1 MALGPA
7 SLSSSGGFVSG
18 RITGIAVDPTN
29 SSTIYIA
36 AADGGVWKTTN
47 GGTSWAPLT
56 DNQAT
61 LAMGAIA
68 IAPSNHLQIYA
79 GTGEANNG
87 ADNIQG
93 DGVLVSSDGGS
104 TWTLETAS
112 GAFAGVSI
120 GQIAVDPTNAQIA
133 YAAISGYP
141 ENGTYNSEYG
151 IWKTTD
157 GGATWTNMTAGVPS
171 ATLTPWSSVVV
182 DPNTPT
188 TIYAAAGDNFNS
200 NQINGVYRSTDS
212 GSNWTL
218 LTVAGA
224 SELNVGRIALAV
236 SPTPNTAGHHVL
248 YAAIAYASG
257 QGNGGLYY
265 FGRSDNADAAS
276 PTFTNLTS
284 GTPDF
289 LGGENG
295 GGAGWYDIAVNVD
308 SNGVVYCS
316 GVMNYNT
323 NLQLAIKSAN
333 LGVTWTDISVLNG
346 FEPHTDT
353 HAIAFDS
360 SNNMLLGT
368 DGGIFLYSP
377 TAGTWTD
384 LNGNLNTIQFYG
396 IGLDPTAPN
405 KVVGGSQ
412 DNGTE
417 VYSGNV
423 VWNETA
429 GGDGAAAQISQTN
442 SSDCYAMHPI
452 ASFGASSFF
461 QASTDGCSTW
471 NDATNALGI
480 SNSNKINFT
489 PPFVVDPTNGSHLVL
504 GTDNANEST
513 DNGTN
518 WTPIGI
524 PGTVGFNP
532 SDNAVDSVALAPKNG
547 TNPQVI
553 YAATGGMFAST
564 SQIFVSSN
572 DGATWTEHDLPTC
585 TQDSSIS
592 AGCRVNQIV
601 TDPSDPTGQTA
612 VAVTNRYSAAGSS
625 HIFRTTNGGAAWTDI
640 TGNFPNL
647 PTWSAQIDTDPSHTI
662 YVSNDTG
669 VWMSISPY
677 SAWIKY
683 GAGLPNVQFLDLE
696 LNRNLGILAA
706 GTHGRGA
713 WEIYTPAH
721 VVGISTSTAN
731 GTYLPGTTIPLT
743 VTFSRAVNVTG
754 TPQLT
759 LNTSP
764 NATATYSSGSGTNA
778 LTFQYTIAIGQ
789 ATSGNATGGDLD
801 YTSTSAL
808 DLNGGTIKDTGGIS
822 AVLALYVPGAAG
834 SLSATNKIV
843 ISPKGTPTVTVT
855 PQSTAIAPWQSL
867 SVTVMVSGGAGA
879 PTPTGTVILS
889 GGGYASAATALTNGS
904 VTFTIPA
911 GSLPAGSDNLTA
923 NYTPDTNSSTDY
935 IGASGKTATAIAVA
949 PIAATVTVTP
959 ASTMVTPWESLSV
972 TVTVGGGTGS
982 PAATGSV
989 ILSGGGYTSAATALT
1004 NGSVTFTIPAGTLAT
1019 GSDTLAASY
1028 TPDVAGSANYKAS
1041 AGTSAS
1047 LTVGKGTPTV
1057 TVTPASKTLTTAES
1071 LSVTITVS
1079 GGNGSPTAT
1088 GSVTLSGGGY
1098 ASSAT
1103 TLASGSATIVIPAGA
1118 LVVGNDALTASYS
1131 GNTNYNSQT
1140 GNAAVSVTVPPAFTL
1155 SPSPASVSVVPGAS
1169 STTVL
1174 SITAIGGFSGNIA
1187 FSATGLPTGV
1197 TASFAAGTTANTEVM
1212 TVTAASSTASTTSPV
1227 TVTVTGASGTI
1238 SNTTT
1243 ISLTVLAVP
1252 GFVGGNQNPTS
1263 LTISSGSNSGTAT
1276 IQVLGTNGFSGTVNL
1291 SCSVSS
1297 TGSVI
1302 DKPTCSMVPASVT
1315 ISGSTQQ
1322 SSTLTIAINGT
1333 TASNS
1338 PVSPLLPPAG
1348 ATAFALAIFFLVPKR
1363 RRNWLVVACVLFVF
1377 VPLSTIGCG
1386 GSSSSNSN
1394 NNQTTAGTY
1403 TATVTGTSGSTTS
1416 TIATLNVTVQ

>member
-1 MALGPA
+1 MARGPA
-7 SLSSSGGFVSG
+7 ALNSSGGIVSG

-47 GGTSWAPLT
+47 GGTSWTPLT

-61 LAMGAIA
+61 LAMGSIA

-104 TWTLETAS
+104 TWTLETAN

-120 GQIAVDPTNAQIA
+120 GQIAVDPTNADIA
-133 YAAISGYP
+133 YVAIGGYP
-141 ENGTYNSEYG
+141 ENGTYNNENG

-157 GGATWTNMTAGVPS
+157 GGATWTNMTASVPS
-171 ATLTPWSSVVV
+171 ATSTSWSSVVV

-188 TIYAAAGDNFNS
+188 TIYAAAGDYFNT

-218 LTVAGA
+218 LALSGT
-224 SELNVGRIALAV
+224 SEVNVGRIALAV

-295 GGAGWYDIAVNVD
+295 SGAGWYDIAVNVD
-308 SNGVVYCS
+308 ANGVVYCS

-323 NLQLAIKSAN
+323 NLQLAIKSTN
-333 LGVTWTDISVLNG
+333 LGVAWTDISILNG
-346 FEPHTDT
+346 FEPHTDS

-360 SNNMLLGT
+360 SNNMLLGS

-377 TAGTWTD
+377 AAGTWTD

-396 IGLDPTAPN
+396 VGLDPTSPN

-429 GGDGAAAQISQTN
+429 SGDGAAAQISQTN

-480 SNSNKINFT
+480 TNSSNINFT
-489 PPFVVDPTNGSHLVL
+489 PPFVVDPTTGSHLLL
-504 GTDNANEST
+504 GTDNVNESADKGT
-513 DNGTN
+513 D
-518 WTPIGI
+518 WIPVGI
-524 PGTVGFNP
+524 PGTDGFNAI
-532 SDNAVDSVALAPKNG
+532 DNAVDSVALAPKSG
-547 TNPQVI
+547 TDPQVI

-572 DGATWTEHDLPTC
+572 DGTAWTEHDLPTC
-585 TQDSSIS
+585 TVNSSIS

-612 VAVTNRYSAAGSS
+612 VAVTSKYSATGSS
-625 HIFRTTNGGAAWTDI
+625 HVFRTTNGGAAWTDI
-640 TGNFPNL
+640 TGNLPNL

-669 VWMSISPY
+669 VWMSVSPY
-677 SAWIKY
+677 SAWVKY
-683 GAGLPNVQFLDLE
+683 GTGLPDVQGLDLE
-696 LNRNLGILAA
+696 LNRSLGILAD

-721 VVGISTSTAN
+721 VVGVSTSTAN
-731 GTYLPGTTIPLT
+731 GTYYPGTTIPIT
-743 VTFSRAVNVTG
+743 VTFSRAVDVTG

-764 NATATYSSGSGTNA
+764 NATATYSSGSGTTT
-778 LTFQYTIAIGQ
+778 LTFEYTTVAGE
-789 ATSGNATGGDLD
+789 ATSGNATSGDLD
-801 YTSTSAL
+801 YTSTTAL
-808 DLNGGTIKDTGGIS
+808 SLNGGTIDDTGGSS
-822 AVLALYVPGAAG
+822 AVLTLYAPGAAG
-834 SLSATNKIV
+834 SLSATDKIV
-843 ISPKGTPTVTVT
+843 ISSKGTPTVKVT
-855 PQSTAIAPWQSL
+855 PQSTSVAPWQPL
-867 SVTVMVSGGAGA
+867 SVTVAVSGGTGA

-889 GGGYASAATALTNGS
+889 GGGYTSAATALTSGS
-904 VTFTIPA
+904 VTFNIPA
-911 GSLPAGSDNLTA
+911 GTLTTGSDTLTA
-923 NYTPDTNSSTDY
+923 NYTPDTNSSADY
-935 IGASGKTATAIAVA
+935 NVATGTTTTAIAVGAIA
-949 PIAATVTVTP
+949 PTVTVAPT
-959 ASTMVTPWESLSV
+959 STTVALWEPLSV
-972 TVTVGGGTGS
+972 TVTVSGGAGS
-982 PAATGSV
+982 PTATGTV
-989 ILSGGGYTSAATALT
+989 MLSGGGYTSAATALAG
-1004 NGSVTFTIPAGTLAT
+1004 GSATFNIPAGALAT
-1019 GSDTLAASY
+1019 GSDTLTASY
-1028 TPDVAGSANYKAS
+1028 TPDGASSANYKAS

-1047 LTVGKGTPTV
+1047 LTVGKGAPTV
-1057 TVTPASKTLTTAES
+1057 TVTPASNTVTTAES
-1071 LSVTITVS
+1071 LSVTIAVS
-1079 GGNGSPTAT
+1079 GGNGSPTPT

-1098 ASSAT
+1098 TSSAT
-1103 TLASGSATIVIPAGA
+1103 TLAGGSATIAVPAGSLA
-1118 LVVGNDALTASYS
+1118 VGNDTLTASYS
-1131 GNTNYNSQT
+1131 GNTSYNAQT
-1140 GNAAVSVTVPPAFTL
+1140 GSASVNVTVPPGFTL

-1169 STTVL
+1169 SSTTLTV
-1174 SITAIGGFSGNIA
+1174 TDVGGFSGNIV
-1187 FSATGLPTGV
+1187 FGATGLPTGV

-1212 TVTAASSTASTTSPV
+1212 TLTAASSAAGSTSPV
-1227 TVTVTGASGTI
+1227 TVTVTGTSGNI
-1238 SNTTT
+1238 SNTTA
-1243 ISLTVLAVP
+1243 IALTVSAVP
-1252 GFVGGNQNPTS
+1252 TFTGGGQNPTS
-1263 LTISSGSNSGTAT
+1263 LTIPSGSDSGTAT
-1276 IQVLGTNGFSGTVNL
+1276 IHILGTNGFSGTVNL

-1297 TGSVI
+1297 TGNVT
-1302 DKPTCSMVPASVT
+1302 DKPTCNMLPASVT
-1315 ISGSTQQ
+1315 FSGSTQQ

-1348 ATAFALAIFFLVPKR
+1348 GTAFALTIFFLLPKR
-1363 RRNWLVVACVLFVF
+1363 RRNWLMMVGVLSVF
-1377 VPLSTIGCG
+1377 VSLSTIGCG
-1386 GSSSSNSN
+1386 GSSSSSN
-1394 NNQTTAGTY
+1394 KTTSGTY

-1416 TIATLNVTVQ
+1416 TIASISVAVQ